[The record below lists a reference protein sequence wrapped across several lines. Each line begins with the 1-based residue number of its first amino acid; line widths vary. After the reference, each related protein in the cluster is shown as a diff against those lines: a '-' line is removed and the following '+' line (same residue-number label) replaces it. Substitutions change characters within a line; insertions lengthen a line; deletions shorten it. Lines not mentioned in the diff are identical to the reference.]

1 MWLNLWNPAHKVTV
15 YIKFPMATRWRDEQ
29 MMLSCYCASSLSHL
43 CSLCV
48 LPRDACTTA
57 NNMAPDSQS
66 EARAPGW
73 KVMGLLVASWMDFLK
88 HRQFVPVGENKC
100 LQRAC
105 VCVCFLFRW
114 QHPLQ
119 CCIQCGPLIP
129 DYRVFWSELQLQWV
143 GRLFGEPQGPLGIGG
158 HGVTTSLPALLF
170 SLLLIF
176 TMSDA
181 IWSNKLC
188 TAILLLHPHCTT
200 TDCTI
205 LTTPALLHKEEI
217 KKNTWDLSS
226 PRSTSSDRSHFPEP
240 SIVPTFRPFVPLV

>member
-1 MWLNLWNPAHKVTV
+1 MWLNLWNPAHKITV

-105 VCVCFLFRW
+105 VCVFSVQMAASPPVLYPVRAP
-114 QHPLQ
+114 HPRLQ
-119 CCIQCGPLIP
+119 
-129 DYRVFWSELQLQWV
+129 
-143 GRLFGEPQGPLGIGG
+143 
-158 HGVTTSLPALLF
+158 
-170 SLLLIF
+170 SLLVWTSASVSRPSVWRTTRTSGNRRPRCNDF
-176 TMSDA
+176 TSCAVIQPSAHIHDVRRDMIKQTVHSDSSA
-181 IWSNKLC
+181 
-188 TAILLLHPHCTT
+188 APPLHHHWLHYPHHAC
-200 TDCTI
+200 
-205 LTTPALLHKEEI
+205 
-217 KKNTWDLSS
+217 SS
-226 PRSTSSDRSHFPEP
+226 P
-240 SIVPTFRPFVPLV
+240 